1 MAEKLAKRVSECV
14 KKEESAFEE
23 KNKKMFETFF
33 SKYDTNKDGKLSI
46 VEVKLMM
53 KECLTYH
60 QKNIDDITD
69 VLIEASAKIAV
80 DVAKNGD
87 FPAALLP
94 RFESDVKKMMYSN
107 KPKAKKKLT
116 RITNN
121 YLKDSDDLAKQL
133 FERMDTD
140 HDGEVQRAEFLENY
154 QMAFSETIN
163 FVKLYSDVV
172 KVSMTLQT
180 P

>member
-1 MAEKLAKRVSECV
+1 
-14 KKEESAFEE
+14 
-23 KNKKMFETFF
+23 
-33 SKYDTNKDGKLSI
+33 
-46 VEVKLMM
+46 
-53 KECLTYH
+53 
-60 QKNIDDITD
+60 
-69 VLIEASAKIAV
+69 
-80 DVAKNGD
+80 
-87 FPAALLP
+87 
-94 RFESDVKKMMYSN
+94 MYSN